1 MAFSSHDDDEV
12 LSEMNVTPLVDV
24 MLVLLVVFI
33 VTAPLMTN
41 AVHVNLPKTGA
52 VAPPETKE
60 PMVVSVDADGAYFI
74 GKEEYSFEDLEQA
87 LGQAHDDNPD
97 QAVQLQ
103 ADEGVEYGTV
113 AKAMAALERS
123 GIQKVAVLTQQ

>member
-1 MAFSSHDDDEV
+1 
-12 LSEMNVTPLVDV
+12 
-24 MLVLLVVFI
+24 
-33 VTAPLMTN
+33 
-41 AVHVNLPKTGA
+41 
-52 VAPPETKE
+52 
-60 PMVVSVDADGAYFI
+60 MVVSVDADGAYFI

-87 LGQAHDDNPD
+87 LVQAHDDNPD

-123 GIQKVAVLTQQ
+123 GIQKVAVLTQP

>member
-1 MAFSSHDDDEV
+1 MAFSNHDDDEV

-52 VAPPETKE
+52 VAPPDQKE
-60 PMVVSVDADGAYFI
+60 PMVVSVDADGHYYI
-74 GKEEYSFEDLEQA
+74 GKQEFSLEVMEQQ
-87 LGQAHDDNPD
+87 LKDAHDADPN

-103 ADEGVEYGTV
+103 ADEDVNYGQV

-123 GIQKVAVLTQQ
+123 GIQKVAVLTTP